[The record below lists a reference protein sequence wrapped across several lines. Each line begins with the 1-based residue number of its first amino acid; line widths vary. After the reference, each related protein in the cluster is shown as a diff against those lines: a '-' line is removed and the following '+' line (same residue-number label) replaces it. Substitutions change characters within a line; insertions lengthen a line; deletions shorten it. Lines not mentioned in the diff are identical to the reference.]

1 MNGGE
6 KNYVGLPKIMFLMD
20 WKLFFANNIETLEL
34 MNKYIWT
41 NEHVSMWPCV
51 SVSMDKYSNKYSREY
66 LLIIDYLDMDQIFF
80 NIHGI
85 PYIIT
90 FIVMEKD
97 VMDASYSM
105 LLGRP
110 LLRDAKVS
118 HD

>member
-1 MNGGE
+1 
-6 KNYVGLPKIMFLMD
+6 
-20 WKLFFANNIETLEL
+20 
-34 MNKYIWT
+34 
-41 NEHVSMWPCV
+41 MWPCV
-51 SVSMDKYSNKYSREY
+51 NVN
-66 LLIIDYLDMDQIFF
+66 MDQIFY

-90 FIVMEKD
+90 FIVMEKN

>member
-1 MNGGE
+1 
-6 KNYVGLPKIMFLMD
+6 MFLMD
-20 WKLFFANNIETLEL
+20 WKFIFANNIETFEL

-41 NEHVSMWPCV
+41 NEHVWMWPCV
-51 SVSMDKYSNKYSREY
+51 NVN
-66 LLIIDYLDMDQIFF
+66 MDQIFY

-90 FIVMEKD
+90 FIVMEKN